1 MNRTWDF
8 PPKKNEFD
16 EIGRINDTSSESNYS
31 QLSHQTNEFTHVLS
45 PKKLLFWPFEF
56 WIKSENVEI
65 SLPVDFWRCFRSTFE
80 CNELGNFFRE
90 NKTRFRFCCVNEI
103 RDLGLFAREAL
114 ALFGMDE
121 VKLLGDLSR
130 VERGCQTLF
139 EGSFKA
145 RATAKTEK
153 EFDTHFKAIISRWG
167 SSEART
173 ESVPLEKIK
182 VNILLNYLIFFWI

>member
-1 MNRTWDF
+1 MTLVQSPITANWVA
-8 PPKKNEFD
+8 K
-16 EIGRINDTSSESNYS
+16 
-31 QLSHQTNEFTHVLS
+31 TNEFKHVLS
-45 PKKLLFWPFEF
+45 SQKLLFWPIEF
-56 WIKSENVEI
+56 GIKWENVEI
-65 SLPVDFWRCFRSTFE
+65 SLPVDFWSCFWSTFE
-80 CNELGNFFRE
+80 CNELVNFFRE

-153 EFDTHFKAIISRWG
+153 EFDTHSKAIISRRG

-173 ESVPLEKIK
+173 ESVPLEKNQSKYYIELF
-182 VNILLNYLIFFWI
+182 NFFKI

>member
-1 MNRTWDF
+1 MIFEDVFEALLNVTNWLTFSVKTKPVSDF
-8 PPKKNEFD
+8 VVG
-16 EIGRINDTSSESNYS
+16 I
-31 QLSHQTNEFTHVLS
+31 
-45 PKKLLFWPFEF
+45 
-56 WIKSENVEI
+56 
-65 SLPVDFWRCFRSTFE
+65 
-80 CNELGNFFRE
+80 
-90 NKTRFRFCCVNEI
+90 VNEI

-153 EFDTHFKAIISRWG
+153 EFDTHFEAIISRHHF
-167 SSEART
+167 
-173 ESVPLEKIK
+173 EK
-182 VNILLNYLIFFWI
+182 NHN

>member
-1 MNRTWDF
+1 M
-8 PPKKNEFD
+8 
-16 EIGRINDTSSESNYS
+16 
-31 QLSHQTNEFTHVLS
+31 
-45 PKKLLFWPFEF
+45 
-56 WIKSENVEI
+56 
-65 SLPVDFWRCFRSTFE
+65 
-80 CNELGNFFRE
+80 
-90 NKTRFRFCCVNEI
+90 NEI

-153 EFDTHFKAIISRWG
+153 EFDTHFEAFISRHHF
-167 SSEART
+167 
-173 ESVPLEKIK
+173 EKKIIIK
-182 VNILLNYLIFFWI
+182 LNLKKYFIEFFQNFFRIIINVLFLSFFDGKHIDCS

>member
-1 MNRTWDF
+1 MTLVQSPITANWVTKQMNSHTF
-8 PPKKNEFD
+8 CHPKNSSF
-16 EIGRINDTSSESNYS
+16 GRLN
-31 QLSHQTNEFTHVLS
+31 
-45 PKKLLFWPFEF
+45 FEF
-56 WIKSENVEI
+56 EENVEI

-80 CNELGNFFRE
+80 CNELVNFFRE
-90 NKTRFRFCCVNEI
+90 NKTGFRFCCVNEI

-121 VKLLGDLSR
+121 VKLLGDLPR

-145 RATAKTEK
+145 RATAKTE
-153 EFDTHFKAIISRWG
+153 EIFYTHFKAIISRRG

-173 ESVPLEKIK
+173 ESV
-182 VNILLNYLIFFWI
+182 

>member
-1 MNRTWDF
+1 MVAKKLKKKWHAYSWIELGIF
-8 PPKKNEFD
+8 PQKKNKY

-80 CNELGNFFRE
+80 CNELVNFFRE

-153 EFDTHFKAIISRWG
+153 EFDTHFEAIISRHHF
-167 SSEART
+167 
-173 ESVPLEKIK
+173 EKSHNK
-182 VNILLNYLIFFWI
+182 S

>member
-1 MNRTWDF
+1 MTLVQSPITANWVTKQMN
-8 PPKKNEFD
+8 
-16 EIGRINDTSSESNYS
+16 
-31 QLSHQTNEFTHVLS
+31 SH
-45 PKKLLFWPFEF
+45 
-56 WIKSENVEI
+56 
-65 SLPVDFWRCFRSTFE
+65 
-80 CNELGNFFRE
+80 
-90 NKTRFRFCCVNEI
+90 TRFVLQKTPLLAVWILNLKKTLKSLYLLIFEDVFEALLNVTNWLISSTKQKPVCCWTGKMNEI

-145 RATAKTEK
+145 RATAKTEE
-153 EFDTHFKAIISRWG
+153 EFYTHFKAIISRRG

-173 ESVPLEKIK
+173 EQTLALM
-182 VNILLNYLIFFWI
+182 VNWHYHY

>member
-1 MNRTWDF
+1 MTLVQSPITANWVTKQMNSHTFCR
-8 PPKKNEFD
+8 PKNSSF
-16 EIGRINDTSSESNYS
+16 GRLN
-31 QLSHQTNEFTHVLS
+31 
-45 PKKLLFWPFEF
+45 FEF
-56 WIKSENVEI
+56 EENVEI

-80 CNELGNFFRE
+80 CNELVNFFQ
-90 NKTRFRFCCVNEI
+90 KQKPVCCWTGKMNEI

-153 EFDTHFKAIISRWG
+153 EFDTHFEAII
-167 SSEART
+167 
-173 ESVPLEKIK
+173 
-182 VNILLNYLIFFWI
+182 

>member
-1 MNRTWDF
+1 M
-8 PPKKNEFD
+8 
-16 EIGRINDTSSESNYS
+16 
-31 QLSHQTNEFTHVLS
+31 
-45 PKKLLFWPFEF
+45 
-56 WIKSENVEI
+56 
-65 SLPVDFWRCFRSTFE
+65 
-80 CNELGNFFRE
+80 
-90 NKTRFRFCCVNEI
+90 NEI

-153 EFDTHFKAIISRWG
+153 EFDTHFEAIISRHYY
-167 SSEART
+167 
-173 ESVPLEKIK
+173 EKIII
-182 VNILLNYLIFFWI
+182 NLN